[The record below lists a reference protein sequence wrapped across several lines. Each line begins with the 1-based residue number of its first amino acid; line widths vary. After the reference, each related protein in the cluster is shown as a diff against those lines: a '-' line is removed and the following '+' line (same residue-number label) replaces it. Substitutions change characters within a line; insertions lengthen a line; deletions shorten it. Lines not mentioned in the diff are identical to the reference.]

1 MLQEEKEIENEI
13 ITRSEKSQ
21 RSKDS
26 HTWTDD
32 KTETFTESGN
42 KRKKIHRKGRG
53 KWQKFR
59 SECYIGWM
67 RWHRQDETRG

>member
-13 ITRSEKSQ
+13 LTRSEKSQ

-42 KRKKIHRKGRG
+42 KRKKNTEREEESG
-53 KWQKFR
+53 KNL
-59 SECYIGWM
+59 GVNVTL
-67 RWHRQDETRG
+67 DG